1 MGQVRVTFPQVLAG
15 LVAVALLCNV
25 AVFYCFDV
33 LIVGKVLEPQQCR
46 AVEGKGQF
54 EDMSQTLSDYKWSKF
69 LPKYALYAYIPEG
82 QTTPNVIWDPS
93 C

>member
-1 MGQVRVTFPQVLAG
+1 MGQVRVTLPQVLIG

-25 AVFYCFDV
+25 TVFYCLDV
-33 LIVGKVLEPQQCR
+33 LIVGKVLEPQHCR

-54 EDMSQTLSDYKWSKF
+54 EDMSQILDDYEWSRF

-82 QTTPNVIWDPS
+82 QIVPS
-93 C
+93 VTCDQYH